1 MNKKILIVTGSP
13 RKATHTTTQ
22 EMATTLNIILRKKGY
37 DVTTLDLRYL
47 KYEGCN
53 ACGYCLENTG
63 CSIQDDL
70 TSCIKEINK
79 YNAIYLVFPIYNFG
93 ISALMQKFIERL
105 NPYGESRLIGAVII
119 HGSEDDYFSGLD
131 LVYESLA
138 RGITYTGNV
147 FFGAVS
153 KTTYDIFKPV
163 TSKDKN
169 KLMSLVDSM
178 ESKLNEIKEEKEI
191 KN

>member
-1 MNKKILIVTGSP
+1 MSKKVLIVTGSP

-37 DVTTLDLRYL
+37 DVTTLDLRQL

-53 ACGYCLENTG
+53 ACGYCLHNTG
-63 CSIQDDL
+63 CIIQDDL
-70 TSCIKEINK
+70 TSYIKEINK
-79 YNAIYLVFPIYNFG
+79 YDAIYLVFPIYNFG

-105 NPYGESRLIGAVII
+105 NPYGESRHIGAVIV
-119 HGSEDDYFSGLD
+119 HGSEDDYSSGLD

-138 RGITYTGNV
+138 RGIAYTGNI

-153 KTTYDIFKPV
+153 KVTYDMFKPI

-169 KLMSLVDSM
+169 KLMCLVDSM
-178 ESKLNEIKEEKEI
+178 EEKLNEIKEKEI